1 MKLALKGKSIML
13 VATLLLL
20 AGCKQKTGIEILNAQ
35 MSGLKALK
43 SQYVVK
49 QDGEKDILVNVLY
62 SKPNRILVSSDNFV
76 VALNEV
82 DGHFE
87 SLFSEKVYD
96 HLPWDGKVYPGTGK
110 IVSTI
115 LLEAG
120 PAVANPPV
128 HLIPEQ
134 PWAFENKKGTIERYT
149 KTVQGAEGPQTFKLE
164 ITDKGV
170 PVQFIVPSG
179 ISYIVKSFE
188 LVDDIPLEKFRVEPK
203 DGFVGHRISPD
214 LITLETGMKFD
225 WSKFE
230 ASNDVSQFKL
240 DGNTMFVFVDPLEAT
255 SGNLTPWLKAPG
267 SGFRKVTISKGSATS
282 GFFDPKGLEIAKITT
297 TTPSFVMVDKNAKII
312 GMWLGFDADNV
323 AEFEKDIQSV
333 LTKKP

>member
-1 MKLALKGKSIML
+1 MKLELKGKSIML

-20 AGCKQKTGIEILNAQ
+20 AGCKQKSGIEILDAQ
-35 MSGLKALK
+35 MSGLKALR
-43 SQYVVK
+43 SQYVVRK
-49 QDGEKDILVNVLY
+49 EGEKDILINVLY
-62 SKPNRILVSSDNFV
+62 SKPNRILVTSDDFV

-87 SLFSEKVYD
+87 SMFSEKIYD
-96 HLPWDGKVYPGTGK
+96 LLPWDGKVYPGTGK
-110 IVSTI
+110 IVSTL

-134 PWAFENKKGTIERYT
+134 PWALENKKGNIERYT
-149 KTVQGAEGPQTFKLE
+149 KTVQGGDGPQVFKLE

-203 DGFVGHRISPD
+203 EGFVSHRISPD
-214 LITLETGMKFD
+214 LLTLETGMKFD
-225 WSKFE
+225 WSKFK
-230 ASNDVSQFKL
+230 AANDVSQFKL
-240 DGNTMFVFVDPLEAT
+240 DGNTMFVFVDPSEASSLSAMT
-255 SGNLTPWLKAPG
+255 WLRAPG
-267 SGFRKVTISKGSATS
+267 AGYRKVTISKGSAVS
-282 GFFDPKGLEIAKITT
+282 GFFDPNGIEIAKVTT
-297 TTPSFVMVDKNAKII
+297 TTPKFVMVDKDAKVI
-312 GMWLGFDADNV
+312 GMWLGFDPESV
-323 AEFEKDIQSV
+323 AEFEKDVLSV
-333 LTKKP
+333 LNKKS

>member
-49 QDGEKDILVNVLY
+49 EDGEKDIVINVLY
-62 SKPNRILVSSDNFV
+62 SKPNRILVSSDDFV

-87 SLFSEKVYD
+87 SVYSEKIYD

-110 IVSTI
+110 IVPTT

-128 HLIPEQ
+128 NLIPEQ
-134 PWAFENKKGTIERYT
+134 PWAFENKKGNIERYT
-149 KTVQGAEGPQTFKLE
+149 KTVR
-164 ITDKGV
+164 
-170 PVQFIVPSG
+170 PSTRETRAR
-179 ISYIVKSFE
+179 VK
-188 LVDDIPLEKFRVEPK
+188 
-203 DGFVGHRISPD
+203 
-214 LITLETGMKFD
+214 
-225 WSKFE
+225 
-230 ASNDVSQFKL
+230 
-240 DGNTMFVFVDPLEAT
+240 
-255 SGNLTPWLKAPG
+255 
-267 SGFRKVTISKGSATS
+267 
-282 GFFDPKGLEIAKITT
+282 
-297 TTPSFVMVDKNAKII
+297 
-312 GMWLGFDADNV
+312 
-323 AEFEKDIQSV
+323 
-333 LTKKP
+333 